1 MSISVLHK
9 MLCAGKNFIKIN
21 QDLLKILDIEQAALY
36 SYLVSEYQKSIRN
49 EDYKYFDNKIFIFCP
64 VEEIENAL
72 GLSAFRQR
80 GALSTL
86 QDKNLLK
93 VKLGKSR
100 ARYIWINDNTEVLEY
115 MMYNSKF
122 GAIKADFEKYV
133 NEVTKKLVEKFS
145 SKDNRN
151 IDPKYL
157 FEVAKKSDLYNQF
170 SEMGIGW
177 LSQIEE
183 NKKVNIKD
191 LVTK

>member
-9 MLCAGKNFIKIN
+9 MLYSGKNFIKIN
-21 QDLLKILDIEQAALY
+21 QDLLNTLDIEQAALY
-36 SYLVSEYQKSIRN
+36 SYLVSEYQKSIRK
-49 EDYKYFDNKIFIFCP
+49 EDYKYFDNNIYMFCP
-64 VEEIENAL
+64 VEEIENAI

-80 GALSTL
+80 NALTSL

-100 ARYIWINDNTEVLEY
+100 ARYIWINDDIEVLEY
-115 MMYNSKF
+115 IMYGSKF

-157 FEVAKKSDLYNQF
+157 FEAAKKSDLYNQF

-177 LSQIEE
+177 LSKIEE
-183 NKKVNIKD
+183 SQKQNTKD
-191 LVTK
+191 LILK

>member
-9 MLCAGKNFIKIN
+9 MLCTGKNFIKIN

-191 LVTK
+191 LVKK